1 VVCGVRWDLSVHFS
15 RVSGG
20 GVGLVAAHQ
29 SIVNCTAAV
38 ADMSGYT
45 LPSMIHVVHAKEC
58 AMRRKL
64 WMMSLV
70 LVVTLGTLTA
80 CGGDGDDEDE
90 DEDGRGRA
98 PQVALVQHER

>member
-1 VVCGVRWDLSVHFS
+1 
-15 RVSGG
+15 
-20 GVGLVAAHQ
+20 
-29 SIVNCTAAV
+29 
-38 ADMSGYT
+38 MS
-45 LPSMIHVVHAKEC
+45 SMIHVVDAKEC

-70 LVVTLGTLTA
+70 LVVTFGTLTA
-80 CGGDGDDEDE
+80 CGGDGEDE

>member
-1 VVCGVRWDLSVHFS
+1 MH
-15 RVSGG
+15 
-20 GVGLVAAHQ
+20 
-29 SIVNCTAAV
+29 
-38 ADMSGYT
+38 T
-45 LPSMIHVVHAKEC
+45 LIRLGQAKEC

-98 PQVALVQHER
+98 PQVALMLHER

>member
-1 VVCGVRWDLSVHFS
+1 
-15 RVSGG
+15 
-20 GVGLVAAHQ
+20 
-29 SIVNCTAAV
+29 
-38 ADMSGYT
+38 MS
-45 LPSMIHVVHAKEC
+45 SMIHFVHAKEC

-70 LVVTLGTLTA
+70 LVVTFGTLTA
-80 CGGDGDDEDE
+80 CGGDGDDEDEDE